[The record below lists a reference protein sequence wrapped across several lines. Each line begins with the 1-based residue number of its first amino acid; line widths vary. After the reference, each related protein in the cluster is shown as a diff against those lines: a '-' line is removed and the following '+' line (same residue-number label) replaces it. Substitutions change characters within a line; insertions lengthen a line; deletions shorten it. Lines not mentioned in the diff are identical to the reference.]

1 MELVAKSGFVGGP
14 FVFVLTLG
22 TDVLWPDEFLF
33 EVGDS
38 RGALV
43 SISSATTPTAFT
55 IEEESRRVTV
65 AVPVANLG
73 ALTPGRDYG
82 YALSARYSGDTQ
94 KFLVGKEGSGSFLF
108 ENAFGGSC

>member
-22 TDVLWPDEFLF
+22 TDVEWPDAFVF

-43 SISSATTPTAFT
+43 AINSSATPTAFT
-55 IEEESRRVTV
+55 IEEDARRVTV
-65 AVPVANLG
+65 AVPVANL
-73 ALTPGRDYG
+73 APLTPGREYG
-82 YALSARYSGDTQ
+82 YALSAQYSGDDQ
-94 KFLVGKEGSGSFLF
+94 KYLVGKDGSGSFLF